1 LQILGMHNGE
11 EDLKI
16 DLNTL
21 KELIEEV
28 KLLEKG

>member
-1 LQILGMHNGE
+1 MHNGE

-21 KELIEEV
+21 KELMEEV
-28 KLLEKG
+28 KLLEKE

>member
-1 LQILGMHNGE
+1 MHNGE